1 MSLRPPR
8 SLSGQ
13 SASSTFNPLEY
24 ELASERADALG
35 RQGRKVE
42 ATLARLAECSKDDRD
57 RGEREKL
64 VDDAADAVWAL
75 FIQREVC
82 GLRNNRDLVA
92 WYGIPGEVLAR
103 LGAIRK

>member
-8 SLSGQ
+8 SLFSQQAG
-13 SASSTFNPLEY
+13 FNPLEY

-42 ATLARLAECSKDDRD
+42 ATLARLAECTKDE
-57 RGEREKL
+57 GSEVAREKL
-64 VDDAADAVWAL
+64 LDDAAEAVWAL

-82 GLRNNRDLVA
+82 GLRNNRDVIGRYA
-92 WYGIPGEVLAR
+92 IPGEVLAR
-103 LGAIRK
+103 LGASRK